1 MDYEALKKLR
11 KWKTMV
17 VSAHNEPWSIKVYY
31 ALHNGFIFLIEKNGK
46 FFNNI
51 IKDNRVSFTID
62 RDKPDYFIQGIGIIE
77 ILGDPKDLHE
87 ERATLLYKIPQNALF
102 VKSGHT
108 VMVRLIP
115 EIIRI
120 TDMRNEPKKY
130 NLDFNISDLNQGKKF
145 PYLRALRPW
154 SFQQSVTSLIFGAIL
169 ATTINFYFLI
179 LSLIGLILIH
189 GAYNALSDYF
199 DYMYGVDK
207 SNTMGSGG
215 SRVLVDNILSPKKDL
230 FYIIVLI
237 IISAIIGLYLLILKP
252 IIWPFIVL
260 AIITGLL
267 YGIPKIGWKWQALGD
282 FAVFLAFGPGI
293 FLGSYVLQGGTIR
306 ISEILISISLG
317 FIIVAILHANNWR
330 DMEDDRISNVKTVA
344 IILGEKG
351 SMMYYI
357 FLIWISFPLFL
368 LAVYYNPN
376 FFPILGSFLT
386 IPWAIKL
393 TKIALNK
400 RNWNR
405 NLLDIKT
412 ASFTAL
418 HLYFSVGFLIV
429 YMLVIKFL

>member
-1 MDYEALKKLR
+1 M
-11 KWKTMV
+11 
-17 VSAHNEPWSIKVYY
+17 
-31 ALHNGFIFLIEKNGK
+31 
-46 FFNNI
+46 
-51 IKDNRVSFTID
+51 
-62 RDKPDYFIQGIGIIE
+62 
-77 ILGDPKDLHE
+77 
-87 ERATLLYKIPQNALF
+87 
-102 VKSGHT
+102 
-108 VMVRLIP
+108 
-115 EIIRI
+115 
-120 TDMRNEPKKY
+120 
-130 NLDFNISDLNQGKKF
+130 
-145 PYLRALRPW
+145 
-154 SFQQSVTSLIFGAIL
+154 
-169 ATTINFYFLI
+169 
-179 LSLIGLILIH
+179 
-189 GAYNALSDYF
+189 
-199 DYMYGVDK
+199 
-207 SNTMGSGG
+207 
-215 SRVLVDNILSPKKDL
+215 VDNILSPKKDL

-293 FLGSYVLQGGTIR
+293 FLGSYMLQGGTIR

-351 SMMYYI
+351 SMLYYI

>member
-1 MDYEALKKLR
+1 
-11 KWKTMV
+11 MV

-87 ERATLLYKIPQNALF
+87 ERATLLYKIPQDALF

-189 GAYNALSDYF
+189 GSYNALSDYF

-207 SNTMGSGG
+207 SNTMGSE
-215 SRVLVDNILSPKKDL
+215 
-230 FYIIVLI
+230 
-237 IISAIIGLYLLILKP
+237 A
-252 IIWPFIVL
+252 
-260 AIITGLL
+260 
-267 YGIPKIGWKWQALGD
+267 
-282 FAVFLAFGPGI
+282 
-293 FLGSYVLQGGTIR
+293 QGY
-306 ISEILISISLG
+306 
-317 FIIVAILHANNWR
+317 W
-330 DMEDDRISNVKTVA
+330 
-344 IILGEKG
+344 
-351 SMMYYI
+351 
-357 FLIWISFPLFL
+357 
-368 LAVYYNPN
+368 
-376 FFPILGSFLT
+376 
-386 IPWAIKL
+386 
-393 TKIALNK
+393 
-400 RNWNR
+400 
-405 NLLDIKT
+405 
-412 ASFTAL
+412 
-418 HLYFSVGFLIV
+418 
-429 YMLVIKFL
+429 